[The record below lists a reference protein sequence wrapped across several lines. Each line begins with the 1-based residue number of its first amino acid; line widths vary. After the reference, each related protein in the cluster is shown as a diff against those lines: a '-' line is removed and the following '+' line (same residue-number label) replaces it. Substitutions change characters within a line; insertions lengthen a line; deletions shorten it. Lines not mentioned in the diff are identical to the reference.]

1 MHKKPTC
8 FIEIACKGTNFA
20 VSLQADM
27 KKALIPYILFAL
39 FVSMGLPSCRS
50 FEQEG
55 KHLQHQLLCQQTLAE
70 QQTTALAHYLQR
82 GADFDSVQVLTQ
94 SHDNLQFY
102 IFDSRRL
109 VYWSDN
115 TLASDDVFLQ
125 AYDTWQYYRFRNAH
139 AIGRWTKAGNYNILT
154 LIPIKYAYSVESE
167 QLRNEFAK
175 PFHCSPERDI
185 IHRHDDTYIEIN
197 NADGQFLFSITPE
210 LLAPSSRLSQSPLA
224 DSFSF
229 RQLVTTDTAPRGH
242 WMASRRVRTYF
253 SIIILLFVALVVV
266 GVVVLIRYR
275 GFGNMRLRTRFMYV
289 IMACVLLCF
298 IYVFTLSVRYVQT
311 NYEERQRTT
320 LQSKCTY
327 IQMYLQNLYY
337 WDMSLSPDNTAGL
350 NIDLRDIAF
359 TAGADIH
366 VFDNRGQMVGSSTPA
381 LFTEG
386 LFASR
391 MAPAPFFSEEHNCV
405 QYEQMG
411 NARYLCAYAP
421 FYNGSFLQIGYIA
434 VPSFVSE
441 IEKAQEVDNLLARLL
456 PPYLLVLFLAL
467 FASYWAARGMTAP
480 LYMLTDKMRHFQIG
494 KNDNHIVYTHHDEV
508 GELVER
514 YNAMVDQIEE
524 SAAKLA
530 KAEREGAW
538 RTMARQIAHEINN
551 PLTPMKLTIQQ
562 LQRLR
567 GTDRFDAYFDQAT
580 AMLIEEVDNLA
591 RIATS
596 FSTFA
601 KQPEV
606 TASEVDVAQKLSNV
620 ITLFRNNDNE
630 VPIRYIGP
638 DKGVMVWADKEQIS
652 QVFTNILRNALQAME
667 GREGADII
675 VMLKE
680 GFSAEQI
687 EISFSDN
694 GPGIATEI
702 QPRVFM
708 PNFTTKN
715 TGMGLGLAIS
725 KNIVEGTGGK
735 ICFETSEKGTT
746 FFVYLTKKQ

>member
-1 MHKKPTC
+1 
-8 FIEIACKGTNFA
+8 
-20 VSLQADM
+20 M
-27 KKALIPYILFAL
+27 KKA
-39 FVSMGLPSCRS
+39 FVRYGLLMVFLLVGMTSCHS
-50 FEQEG
+50 FRHEG
-55 KHLQHQLLCQQTLAE
+55 KRLQRQLLCQQQSAE
-70 QQTTALAHYLQR
+70 RKTDALAQYLQR
-82 GADFDSVQVLTQ
+82 GVDFDSVRTLTH
-94 SHDNLQFY
+94 SKTPIQFY
-102 IFDSRRL
+102 IFDSRQL

-115 TLASDDVFLQ
+115 TIAANDVLLQ
-125 AYDTWQYYRFRNAH
+125 NYDIWQYYRFQNAH
-139 AIGRWTKAGNYNILT
+139 AVGRWSKAGEYNILT
-154 LIPIKYAYSVESE
+154 LIPIKYAYSVESR

-175 PFHCSPERDI
+175 PFRCSSERDI
-185 IHRHDDTYIEIN
+185 TRRHDDTYIEIKDAN
-197 NADGQFLFSITPE
+197 GQFLFSLTPE
-210 LLAPSSRLSQSPLA
+210 MLTQTSKLAQSPLA
-224 DSFSF
+224 ESFSF
-229 RQLVTTDTAPRGH
+229 RQLVTTDNATSE
-242 WMASRRVRTYF
+242 WMSSNRMRTYF
-253 SIIILLFVALVVV
+253 SAIILLFAVLILA
-266 GVVVLIRYR
+266 GIAVLIRYR
-275 GFGNMRLRTRFMYV
+275 GFADMPLRVRIMYV

-298 IYVFTLSVRYVQT
+298 VYVFMLSVRYVRT

-327 IQMYLQNLYY
+327 IQMYLQSLYY
-337 WDMSLSPDNTAGL
+337 WDMSLTPANTQGL

-359 TAGADIH
+359 TSGTDIH
-366 VFDNRGQMVGSSTPA
+366 VYDIHGQAVGSSTPA

-386 LFASR
+386 LLSSRIAST
-391 MAPAPFFSEEHNCV
+391 PFFSQDHSLV
-405 QYEQMG
+405 QYENFG
-411 NARYLCAYAP
+411 KARYLCAYAP
-421 FYNGSFLQIGYIA
+421 FYNGSFVQIGYIA

-441 IEKAQEVDNLLARLL
+441 IERAQEVDNLLARLL
-456 PPYLLVLFLAL
+456 PPYFLVLFIAL

-480 LYMLTDKMRHFQIG
+480 LYRLTDKMRHFRIG
-494 KNDNHIVYTHHDEV
+494 QKDNHIIYAHHDEV

-524 SAAKLA
+524 SAGKLA

-567 GTDRFDAYFDQAT
+567 GTDRFDDYFDKAT
-580 AMLIEEVDNLA
+580 GMLIEEVDNLA

-620 ITLFRNNDNE
+620 ITLFRNNDSE

-638 DKGVMVWADKEQIS
+638 DQGVVVWADKEQIS
-652 QVFTNILRNALQAME
+652 QVFTNIIRNALQAME
-667 GREGADII
+667 GREGSDII

-680 GFSAEQI
+680 GYSPEQI

-694 GPGIATEI
+694 GPGIAEDV

>member
-1 MHKKPTC
+1 
-8 FIEIACKGTNFA
+8 
-20 VSLQADM
+20 M
-27 KKALIPYILFAL
+27 KKGWIPYCIVTVFLL
-39 FVSMGLPSCRS
+39 VGMTSCHS
-50 FEQEG
+50 FRQEG
-55 KHLQHQLLCQQTLAE
+55 KRLQRQVLCQQEIAEQKTETLA
-70 QQTTALAHYLQR
+70 QYLQR
-82 GADFDSVQVLTQ
+82 GADFDSVRILAH
-94 SHDNLQFY
+94 SKNPIQFY
-102 IFDSRRL
+102 IFNSRQL

-115 TLASDDVFLQ
+115 TLAANDVLLQ
-125 AYDTWQYYRFRNAH
+125 SYDNWQYYRFQNAH
-139 AIGRWTKAGNYNILT
+139 AIGRWSKAGAYNILT
-154 LIPIKYAYSVESE
+154 LIPIKYAYAIESE

-175 PFHCSPERDI
+175 PFRCSPERDI
-185 IHRHDDTYIEIN
+185 TRRHDDTYYEIESK
-197 NADGQFLFSITPE
+197 DGQFLFSLTPE
-210 LLAPSSRLSQSPLA
+210 LLSKSSKAIHSPLEE
-224 DSFSF
+224 SFSF
-229 RQLVTTDTAPRGH
+229 RQLVTSTAPTGK
-242 WMASRRVRTYF
+242 WISSRRVRTYF
-253 SIIILLFVALVVV
+253 SIIILLFAALIAV
-266 GVVVLIRYR
+266 GIIVLIRYR

-311 NYEERQRTT
+311 NYEERQRST
-320 LQSKCTY
+320 LQAKCTY

-337 WDMSLSPDNTAGL
+337 WDMSLTSANRTGL
-350 NIDLRDIAF
+350 DIDLRDIAF
-359 TAGADIH
+359 TSGTDIH
-366 VFDNRGQMVGSSTPA
+366 VYDNHGQIVGSSTPA

-386 LFASR
+386 LLSSR
-391 MAPAPFFSEEHNCV
+391 MASEPFFSNETSMV
-405 QYEQMG
+405 QYEDLG
-411 NARYLCAYAP
+411 NTHYLCAYAP
-421 FYNGSFLQIGYIA
+421 FYNGSFVQIGYIA

-494 KNDNHIVYTHHDEV
+494 KNDNHIVYTQHDEV

-524 SAAKLA
+524 SATKLA

-620 ITLFRNNDNE
+620 ITLFRNNDND

-638 DKGVMVWADKEQIS
+638 DKGVIVWADKEQIS

-680 GFSAEQI
+680 AYSAEQI
-687 EISFSDN
+687 EISISDN
-694 GPGIATEI
+694 GPGIPTEI

>member
-1 MHKKPTC
+1 
-8 FIEIACKGTNFA
+8 
-20 VSLQADM
+20 M
-27 KKALIPYILFAL
+27 KKGWIPYCIVVVFLL
-39 FVSMGLPSCRS
+39 VGMTSCHS
-50 FEQEG
+50 FRQEG
-55 KHLQHQLLCQQTLAE
+55 KRLQRQLLCQQETAEHKTAELA
-70 QQTTALAHYLQR
+70 QYLQR
-82 GADFDSVQVLTQ
+82 GADFDSVRILAH
-94 SHDNLQFY
+94 SKNPIQFY
-102 IFDSRRL
+102 IFNSRQL

-115 TLASDDVFLQ
+115 TLASDDVFLH

-139 AIGRWTKAGNYNILT
+139 AVGRWTKAGNYNILT
-154 LIPIKYAYSVESE
+154 LIPVKYAYSVESE

-175 PFHCSPERDI
+175 PFRCSPERDI
-185 IHRHDDTYIEIN
+185 TRRHNDTYYEIQSK
-197 NADGQFLFSITPE
+197 DGQFLFSLTPE
-210 LLAPSSRLSQSPLA
+210 LLTPSSRLSQSPLA

-229 RQLVTTDTAPRGH
+229 RQLVTTDTAPQGH

-311 NYEERQRTT
+311 NYEERQRST
-320 LQSKCTY
+320 LQAKCTY

-337 WDMSLSPDNTAGL
+337 WDMSLTSANRTGL
-350 NIDLRDIAF
+350 DIDLRDIAF
-359 TAGADIH
+359 TSGTDIH
-366 VFDNRGQMVGSSTPA
+366 VYDNHGQIVGSSTPS

-386 LFASR
+386 LLSTR
-391 MAPAPFFSEEHNCV
+391 MASEPFFSNEASMV
-405 QYEQMG
+405 QYEELG
-411 NARYLCAYAP
+411 NTHYLCAYAP
-421 FYNGSFLQIGYIA
+421 FYNGSFVQIGYIA

-456 PPYLLVLFLAL
+456 PPYLLVLFSAL

-480 LYMLTDKMRHFQIG
+480 LYKLTDKMRHFQIG
-494 KNDNHIVYTHHDEV
+494 KNDNHIVYAHHDEV

-524 SAAKLA
+524 SATKLA

-591 RIATS
+591 RIASS

-620 ITLFRNNDNE
+620 LTLFRNNDNE

-638 DKGVMVWADKEQIS
+638 DKGVIVWADKEQIS

-680 GFSAEQI
+680 AYSAEQI

-694 GPGIATEI
+694 GPGIAEEI

>member
-1 MHKKPTC
+1 
-8 FIEIACKGTNFA
+8 
-20 VSLQADM
+20 M
-27 KKALIPYILFAL
+27 KKGWIPYCLLTVFL
-39 FVSMGLPSCRS
+39 LVGMTSCHS
-50 FEQEG
+50 FRKEG
-55 KHLQHQLLCQQTLAE
+55 KRLQRQLLCQQETAEHETAKLA
-70 QQTTALAHYLQR
+70 QYLQR
-82 GADFDSVQVLTQ
+82 GVDFDSVRTLAQ
-94 SHDNLQFY
+94 SNTPIQFY
-102 IFDSRRL
+102 IFDSRQL

-115 TLASDDVFLQ
+115 TLAANDVLLHS
-125 AYDTWQYYRFRNAH
+125 YDNWQYYRFQNAH
-139 AIGRWTKAGNYNILT
+139 AIGRWSQAGEYNILT
-154 LIPIKYAYSVESE
+154 LIPVKYAYAIESE

-175 PFHCSPERDI
+175 PFCCSPERDI
-185 IHRHDDTYIEIN
+185 TRRHDDTYYEIT
-197 NADGQFLFSITPE
+197 AKDGQFLFSLTPE
-210 LLAPSSRLSQSPLA
+210 LLTQSSKLAHSPLEE
-224 DSFSF
+224 SFSF
-229 RQLVTTDTAPRGH
+229 RQLVTSTASTGT
-242 WMASRRVRTYF
+242 WMSSRRVRTYF
-253 SIIILLFVALVVV
+253 SIIILLFVALITV
-266 GVVVLIRYR
+266 GIIVLIRYR

-298 IYVFTLSVRYVQT
+298 IYVFMLSVRYVQT
-311 NYEERQRTT
+311 NYEDRQRTT
-320 LQSKCTY
+320 LQAKCTY

-337 WDMSLSPDNTAGL
+337 WDMSLTSANRSGL
-350 NIDLRDIAF
+350 DIDLRDIAF
-359 TAGADIH
+359 TSGTDIH
-366 VFDNRGQMVGSSTPA
+366 VYDTNGQIVGSSTPA

-386 LFASR
+386 LLSSR
-391 MAPAPFFSEEHNCV
+391 MASEPFFSNETSMV
-405 QYEQMG
+405 QYEDLG
-411 NARYLCAYAP
+411 NTHYLCAYAP
-421 FYNGSFLQIGYIA
+421 FYNGSFVQIGYIA

-694 GPGIATEI
+694 GPGIAKEI

>member
-1 MHKKPTC
+1 
-8 FIEIACKGTNFA
+8 
-20 VSLQADM
+20 M
-27 KKALIPYILFAL
+27 KKAIHPYTLFL
-39 FVSMGLPSCRS
+39 FFLLLLLPSCGR

-55 KHLQHQLLCQQTLAE
+55 KRLQRQLLARQSLAE
-70 QQTTALAHYLQR
+70 QQTLALANYLER
-82 GADFDSVQVLTQ
+82 GEDFDSVRVLTEVK
-94 SHDNLQFY
+94 NAAQFY

-115 TLASDDVFLQ
+115 SLASDDVFLQ
-125 AYDTWQYYRFRNAH
+125 AYDAWQYYRFRNAH
-139 AIGRWTKAGNYNILT
+139 AVGRWTRAGKYNILT
-154 LIPIKYAYSVESE
+154 LIPIKYVYAVESE

-175 PFHCSPERDI
+175 PFRCSPERDI
-185 IHRHDDTYIEIN
+185 TRRHDDTYFEIRD
-197 NADGQFLFSITPE
+197 AGGQFLFSLTPE
-210 LLAPSSRLSQSPLA
+210 LLAPSSRLDQSPLA
-224 DSFSF
+224 ESFSF
-229 RQLVTTDTAPRGH
+229 RQLVSTDTTHHGH
-242 WMASRRVRTYF
+242 PVASNRVRTYF
-253 SIIILLFVALVVV
+253 TIILLLFIALVTI
-266 GVVVLIRYR
+266 GVIVLIRYR
-275 GFGNMRLRTRFMYV
+275 GFGNMPLRVRFMYV

-298 IYVFTLSVRYVQT
+298 VYVFLLSVRYVRT

-320 LQSKCTY
+320 LQTKCTY
-327 IQMYLQNLYY
+327 IQMYLQSLYY
-337 WDMSLSPDNTAGL
+337 WDMSLSPANTQGL

-359 TAGADIH
+359 TSGTDIH
-366 VFDNRGQMVGSSTPA
+366 VYDIHGQAVGSSTPA

-386 LFASR
+386 LLSSRIAS
-391 MAPAPFFSEEHNCV
+391 APFFSQDHSGV
-405 QYEQMG
+405 QYENFG

-421 FYNGSFLQIGYIA
+421 FYNGSFVQIGYIA

-441 IEKAQEVDNLLARLL
+441 IERAQEVDNLLARLL
-456 PPYLLVLFLAL
+456 PPYFLVLFLAL

-480 LYMLTDKMRHFQIG
+480 LYMVTYKMRNFRIG
-494 KNDNHIVYTHHDEV
+494 KSDNHIVYNHHDEV

-524 SAAKLA
+524 SASKLA

-562 LQRLR
+562 MQRLR
-567 GTDRFDAYFDQAT
+567 GTERFDAYFDKAT

-591 RIATS
+591 RIAAS

-606 TASEVDVAQKLSNV
+606 TASEVDVAQKLSQV
-620 ITLFRNNDNE
+620 ITLFRNNTDG

-638 DKGVMVWADKEQIS
+638 DQGVTVWADKEQIS

-680 GFSAEQI
+680 GYSPEQI

-694 GPGIATEI
+694 GPGIAEEV